1 MMIWYYAILQLF
13 DSMHECTLYRNNIT
27 FVDTT
32 IIITGQ
38 NTTGGLYLHLLDSIY
53 EYITELKYSVQTTGP
68 ALKSKLSE
76 KNTSWPYVFQIN
88 LKKFHKW

>member
-1 MMIWYYAILQLF
+1 MYC
-13 DSMHECTLYRNNIT
+13 DNIT
-27 FVDTT
+27 FVDTAFV
-32 IIITGQ
+32 ITGQ

-53 EYITELKYSVQTTGP
+53 EYITEPKYSVQPTGT

-76 KNTSWPYVFQIN
+76 RNTSWPYVFQIN